1 MIIPSLNKANEQI
14 RFLLSEVLN
23 MKTRLNHVRVNVS
36 DINKALK
43 WYEEILG
50 FENDGGWP
58 LENPTYYDFVSE
70 VGAKFAIMEV
80 KSDKSRSRLNFQVD
94 NIDELWDKL
103 KDKVEIIEP
112 IFDTPWGTRK
122 FTIKDLDGNEL
133 GFGR

>member
-1 MIIPSLNKANEQI
+1 
-14 RFLLSEVLN
+14 
-23 MKTRLNHVRVNVS
+23 MKTRLNHVRINVS

-58 LENPTYYDFVSE
+58 LENPTYYDFISE
-70 VGAKFAIMEV
+70 DGAKFAIMEV
-80 KSDKSRSRLNFQVD
+80 KSKESHGRLNFQVD
-94 NIDELWDKL
+94 NVDELWEKL